1 MQTTKD
7 CSSPTPFIVGVLM
20 GVVVGGVAAG
30 LLAPRSGVE
39 MREVVRERGLAL
51 KEQAEDVAVQ
61 AQTTLL
67 EILNRN

>member
-1 MQTTKD
+1 
-7 CSSPTPFIVGVLM
+7 M